1 MTVLVSVF
9 TKKEGSDV
17 ILVLLRERNICAPMA
32 DKGINANLAKEGA
45 YVNIIVYDPA
55 AKLVKVG
62 VFAHMDF

>member
-1 MTVLVSVF
+1 M
-9 TKKEGSDV
+9 